1 MVTIQ
6 RDSNRMLEDI
16 SKSIEDAQKGD
27 MTGAQQEAADAL
39 TAVGEVRKAQAAAE
53 YGKWKNWYRGDW
65 LTGVY
70 RTQQVL
76 EDYAGFLKDPESH
89 LPPPIVWNGWEA
101 YYHIMQYEGDRSA
114 DVK

>member
-1 MVTIQ
+1 
-6 RDSNRMLEDI
+6 
-16 SKSIEDAQKGD
+16 
-27 MTGAQQEAADAL
+27 
-39 TAVGEVRKAQAAAE
+39 
-53 YGKWKNWYRGDW
+53 
-65 LTGVY
+65 VY